1 MFNPLKRIKMARKKN
16 TDKKTET
23 AEVKTPVVD
32 EKPVVETETETAP
45 KVETPVEET
54 PAVEAP
60 EEKKTEE
67 EALAP
72 KIEDTK
78 EEEAAPTDD
87 DGIVPELILSS
98 VSDDEILIRSNT
110 DKVRNTETNEIQP
123 CFVVERKM
131 VKFYEAVK

>member
-1 MFNPLKRIKMARKKN
+1 MALKKKS
-16 TDKKTET
+16 KKTTE
-23 AEVKTPVVD
+23 EV
-32 EKPVVETETETAP
+32 EKKAPEVESAP

-67 EALAP
+67 EAPAP
-72 KIEDTK
+72 KVEDTK
-78 EEEAAPTDD
+78 EEEVAPKDD
-87 DGIVPELILSS
+87 DGIVPELLLSS